1 MFLDNITVLFRI
13 LYRQH
18 NFIHSYIQV
27 NIRDLRDKK
36 MADKLINIRKDDT
49 QDYIFCRLQL
59 LVEM

>member
-1 MFLDNITVLFRI
+1 MFLDNIPVLFRI